1 MKTILS
7 ANKINM
13 VARKSKKIAKKKTK
27 LNKKAA
33 PRVPKRRV
41 VAKKKI
47 APKKKTAVLKKRTTK
62 HAHKVVHAKKGS
74 PLTLV
79 RHAHNPIIAPS
90 QHFWESKWVFNPSA
104 ILHDGKIHLVYRAV
118 GGSDVSM
125 VGYAHSSDG
134 FTVDGRYPEPAFY
147 HRNTPEGD
155 RSEFKIPYSSGGGFC
170 GGSEDP
176 RITLIGDRVYMLFT
190 AFDGWSSIR
199 IGMTWLELPNFL
211 NRIWKWKKPVFI
223 SPPNEVHKNWLL
235 FPEKINGKQAILHS
249 ISPEVSVAYVDS
261 LDEFDGKKF
270 IKSEYK
276 SGARRTTWD
285 NWIRGAGPSP
295 IKTKYGWLLLYHAM
309 DVNDPNRYKLGAM
322 LLDLKNPEKVLYR
335 SSQPILEPDEWYEN
349 EGFKAGVIYA
359 SGAVIKDGLLLVY
372 YGGADTVCCVAAA
385 DAEKFL
391 KKLMTEKTPLLTRKN
406 KTSR

>member
-1 MKTILS
+1 
-7 ANKINM
+7 M
-13 VARKSKKIAKKKTK
+13 VVRKKKEIPKKKTK
-27 LNKKAA
+27 PIKKVAS
-33 PRVPKRRV
+33 RVPKRHV
-41 VAKKKI
+41 VVKKKI
-47 APKKKTAVLKKRTTK
+47 TSKKKVATKKYTIKRALKK
-62 HAHKVVHAKKGS
+62 HVSKVVHAKKGH

-79 RHAHNPIIAPS
+79 RHTNNPIIAPS
-90 QHFWESKWVFNPSA
+90 KHFWESKWVFNPSA
-104 ILHDGKIHLVYRAV
+104 ILHDGKVHLVYRAV
-118 GGSDVSM
+118 GGSDISM
-125 VGYAHSSDG
+125 VGYANSSNG
-134 FTVDGRYPEPAFY
+134 FSIDGRYPEPAFF
-147 HRNTPEGD
+147 HRNEPAGE

-176 RITLIGDRVYMLFT
+176 RITLIGNRVYMLFT

-199 IGMTWLELPNFL
+199 IAMTWLELPNFL

-223 SPPNEVHKNWLL
+223 SPPNQVHKNWLL

-249 ISPEVSVAYVDS
+249 ISPDVSVAYVDS

-276 SGARRTTWD
+276 SGARRKTWD

-295 IKTKYGWLLLYHAM
+295 IKTEYGWLVLYHAM

-335 SSQPILEPDEWYEN
+335 SPQPILEPDEWYEN

-359 SGAVIKDGLLLVY
+359 SGAVIKDGLLFVY
-372 YGGADTVCCVAAA
+372 YGGADTVCCVAVA
-385 DAEKFL
+385 DVKKFL
-391 KKLMTEKTPLLTRKN
+391 KALMTGSTPSLTRKN

>member
-1 MKTILS
+1 MAVRKKKEIL
-7 ANKINM
+7 
-13 VARKSKKIAKKKTK
+13 KKKTK
-27 LNKKAA
+27 PIKKVAL
-33 PRVPKRRV
+33 RVPKRRV
-41 VAKKKI
+41 VVKKKI
-47 APKKKTAVLKKRTTK
+47 APKKKSKVVKKRITK
-62 HAHKVVHAKKGS
+62 RVPKKHVPKVVHAKKGH

-79 RHAHNPIIAPS
+79 RHVNNPIIAPS
-90 QHFWESKWVFNPSA
+90 NHFWESKWVFNPSA

-118 GGSDVSM
+118 GGSDISM
-125 VGYAHSSDG
+125 VGYANSSDG
-134 FTVDGRYPEPAFY
+134 FSIDGRYPEPAFY
-147 HRNTPEGD
+147 HRNEPVGE
-155 RSEFKIPYSSGGGFC
+155 RSEYKIPYSSGGGFC

-199 IGMTWLELPNFL
+199 IAMTWLELPNFL

-223 SPPNEVHKNWLL
+223 SPPNQVHKNWLL

-249 ISPEVSVAYVDS
+249 ISPDVSVAYVDS
-261 LDEFDGKKF
+261 LDELDGKKF

-276 SGARRTTWD
+276 SGARRKAWD

-295 IKTKYGWLLLYHAM
+295 IKTEYGWLVLYHAM

-335 SSQPILEPDEWYEN
+335 SPQPILEPDEWYEN

-359 SGAVIKDGLLLVY
+359 SGAVIKDGLLFVY
-372 YGGADTVCCVAAA
+372 YGGADTVCCVAVA
-385 DAEKFL
+385 DAKKFL
-391 KKLMTEKTPLLTRKN
+391 KALMTGKTPSLIRKN